1 VKASKVYF
9 ISREFIG
16 MHRDLLHS
24 EEAHESFPLENSCQR
39 KQKEEVLKGI
49 VPREAERIQPLAVS
63 DFAFDPVI
71 AP

>member
-1 VKASKVYF
+1 
-9 ISREFIG
+9 

-49 VPREAERIQPLAVS
+49 VPREAERLQPLAVS